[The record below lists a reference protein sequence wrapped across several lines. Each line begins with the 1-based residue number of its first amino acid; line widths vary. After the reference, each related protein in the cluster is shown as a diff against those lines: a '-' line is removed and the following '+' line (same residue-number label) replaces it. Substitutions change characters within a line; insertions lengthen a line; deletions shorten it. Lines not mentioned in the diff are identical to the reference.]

1 MMVAVKLGK
10 KNNVGRILTYT
21 VLCLGVV
28 VFLFPF
34 LWMILSSF
42 KSNVECVLIPPTFF
56 PAQIDLAG
64 YERAF
69 KRGVFIAYRNTFITS
84 FGIVLLQLTSSA
96 MAAYAFARLSFPG
109 KNVLFMMILF
119 TMMVPQ
125 NMTLV
130 TKYKIVSALGLIDS
144 LGGVIV
150 ANCISV
156 SMTFFIRQSFK
167 SFPKDLEDAA
177 KIDGCSYVGIF
188 TRIMLPLSTE
198 ILTATGI
205 LLLLNAWN
213 ELLWPNIC
221 ISSERYRVL
230 SMFIALCKGQY
241 VTDYGFL
248 MAASVLAVGPVILI
262 YIIFQKAFIGSIVMT
277 GIKD

>member
-1 MMVAVKLGK
+1 
-10 KNNVGRILTYT
+10 
-21 VLCLGVV
+21 
-28 VFLFPF
+28 
-34 LWMILSSF
+34 
-42 KSNVECVLIPPTFF
+42 
-56 PAQIDLAG
+56 
-64 YERAF
+64 
-69 KRGVFIAYRNTFITS
+69 
-84 FGIVLLQLTSSA
+84 
-96 MAAYAFARLSFPG
+96 MAAYAFARLNFPG
-109 KNVLFMMILF
+109 KNVLFLLILF

-130 TKYKIVSALGLIDS
+130 TKYKVVSALGLINT
-144 LGGVIV
+144 LPGVIT
-150 ANCISV
+150 ANCVSV

-167 SFPKDLEDAA
+167 SFPNDLEDAA

-188 TRIMLPLSTE
+188 LRIMLPLSTQ

-221 ISSERYRVL
+221 ISSERFRVL

-248 MAASVLAVGPVILI
+248 MAASVLAVGPVIAI